1 MKSPDQYIQELAA
14 FLAPVGIEEVEW
26 QESVGRI
33 LAETITAERD
43 SPAADVSAMDG
54 YAVRSRDISHAN
66 IPIFCTIAAGY
77 PPSEFPPGTCARIFT
92 GGMVPRQAD
101 VVIRCEDVIEEPDS
115 ISIRSEYFAQI
126 GDNIRRQGENATK
139 GSIILGSGITLNQA
153 NLNGVLSGG
162 NRVVQVHRRVRIGII
177 NTGDE
182 LVDLHQPLEPW
193 QIRDSNGPTLE
204 FFCRQLPWVE
214 LLKRER
220 VADSREKILQQLT
233 MLLPKVDAI
242 FLTGGVS
249 MGGTDHVPHA
259 IQEVGAKNVFH
270 RIPIRP
276 GKPIL
281 GAATRD
287 GKLILG
293 LPGNPVSVAVTAL
306 RFGLPLI
313 RKIAGLKQV
322 QSSSLPVRI
331 RNCDSKT
338 IPLTWYRLA
347 TINIDG
353 TVSLIDT
360 HGSGDLISLANS
372 DGVVEIAPGCHGQG
386 PFPWYPW
393 TQA

>member
-1 MKSPDQYIQELAA
+1 MKSPDHYIQELAA
-14 FLAPVGIEEVEW
+14 FLAPVGIEELAW
-26 QESVGRI
+26 QDCAGRI
-33 LAETITAERD
+33 LAETITSERD
-43 SPAADVSAMDG
+43 SPAANVSAMDG

-66 IPIFCTIAAGY
+66 IPIYCTLAAGY
-77 PPSEFPPGTCARIFT
+77 PPSEFPPETCARIFT
-92 GGMVPRQAD
+92 GAMVPQQAD
-101 VVIRCEDVIEEPDS
+101 LVIRREDVIEEKNS
-115 ISIRSEYFAQI
+115 ISIRPEFSAQL
-126 GDNIRRQGENATK
+126 GDNIRRQGENAK
-139 GSIILGSGITLNQA
+139 KASIILRSGITLNQA
-153 NLNGVLSGG
+153 NLSGVLSGG
-162 NRVVQVHRRVRIGII
+162 NRVVHVHRRVRVGII

-204 FFCRQLPWVE
+204 FFCRQIPWVE

-233 MLLPKVDAI
+233 MLLPNVDAI

-249 MGGTDHVPHA
+249 MGDTDHVPHA
-259 IQEVGAKNVFH
+259 IQQVGAKIVFH

-281 GAATRD
+281 GAVTRD

-306 RFGLPLI
+306 RFGLPLL
-313 RKIAGLKQV
+313 RKIAGLEEL
-322 QSSSLPVRI
+322 QSPTLPVHI

-347 TINIDG
+347 TLNRDG
-353 TVSLIDT
+353 TVNLIDT

-372 DGVVEIAPGCHGQG
+372 DGVVEIAPDCHGRG

>member
-14 FLAPVGIEEVEW
+14 LLAPVGIEELVW
-26 QESVGRI
+26 QDCVGRI
-33 LAETITAERD
+33 LAQTITSERD

-54 YAVRSRDISHAN
+54 YAVRSNDISRAN
-66 IPIFCTIAAGY
+66 IPIFCTMAAGY
-77 PPSEFPPGTCARIFT
+77 PPSEFPPGNCARIFT
-92 GGMVPRQAD
+92 GAVVPQQAD
-101 VVIRCEDVIEEPDS
+101 FVIRREDVIEEQNS
-115 ISIRSEYFAQI
+115 ISIPPEYSAQS
-126 GDNIRRQGENATK
+126 GDNIRRRGENAAR
-139 GSIILGSGITLNQA
+139 GSIILRSGITLNQA
-153 NLNGVLSGG
+153 NLSGVLSGG
-162 NRVVQVHRRVRIGII
+162 NRVVDVRRRVRVGII

-204 FFCRQLPWVE
+204 FFCGQIPWVE

-233 MLLPKVDAI
+233 MLLPNVDAI

-249 MGGTDHVPHA
+249 MGDTDHVPHA
-259 IQEVGAKNVFH
+259 IQEAGAKIVFH

-281 GAATRD
+281 GAVTRD
-287 GKLILG
+287 SKLILG

-306 RFGLPLI
+306 RFGLPLL
-313 RKIAGLKQV
+313 RKIAGLEELQFPT
-322 QSSSLPVRI
+322 LPVHI
-331 RNCDSKT
+331 RNCDTKT

-347 TINIDG
+347 TLNMDG
-353 TVSLIDT
+353 TVNLIDT

-372 DGVVEIAPGCHGQG
+372 DGVVEISPGCHGPG